1 MGSDSFNLY
10 LAIAYPYSLTIAVPS
25 AGIGEFFSI
34 AEAVFVIFEFNLE
47 RRGGQVRPFRL
58 ERLLN
63 KELGAIFI
71 GDKVFF
77 LYLPLCVGFY
87 FFSSATYKVEKC

>member
-10 LAIAYPYSLTIAVPS
+10 LAIAYPYSLTIAVAS
-25 AGIGEFFSI
+25 AGIGKFFSI
-34 AEAVFVIFEFNLE
+34 AKAVFVVFEFNLE

-58 ERLLN
+58 MRLLN

-77 LYLPLCVGFY
+77 LDLSLCVGFY
-87 FFSSATYKVEKC
+87 FFCSATYEGKER

>member
-1 MGSDSFNLY
+1 MGSDSFNFH
-10 LAIAYPYSLTIAVPS
+10 LAIAYPYSLTIAVAS

-34 AEAVFVIFEFNLE
+34 ADAVFVVFEFNLE

-58 ERLLN
+58 MRLLN

-71 GDKVFF
+71 GDEVLF
-77 LYLPLCVGFY
+77 LDLPLCVGFY
-87 FFSSATYKVEKC
+87 FFGSATYKGEKR